1 MLGRITSSLR
11 LIILVFLL
19 SSCTTIYSQ
28 PDLPNLPRQRIVQIP
43 AGWFLMGENNG
54 RKSNQPKR
62 RVYIDDFEIHVAEV
76 PRQDFVRFIT
86 ATSYQAP
93 GWIPSLQEET
103 DHLPVVGVL
112 WEPTA
117 VC

>member
-1 MLGRITSSLR
+1 MS
-11 LIILVFLL
+11 VFLL
-19 SSCTTIYSQ
+19 SSCTMLYSQ
-28 PDLPNLPRQRIVQIP
+28 PDLPNLLGGRIVQIP

-54 RKSNQPKR
+54 RKSNQPQR
-62 RVYIDDFEIHVAEV
+62 RVYIDDFEIHVTEV
-76 PRQDFVRFIT
+76 TRQDYVRFIT
-86 ATSYQAP
+86 ATGYQAP

-117 VC
+117 VG